1 MGSNATEHKLILT
14 DDVWKEARVQAA
26 LEEKTASEICAY
38 VLQYYLDLATAEK
51 PPILIRDVK
60 DGRPHSVYLE
70 KQLWVELVA
79 CHLTESRPISAILEQ
94 QLRAYMGLE
103 LPELNE
109 SQDEGGA
116 KVQ

>member
-1 MGSNATEHKLILT
+1 MGSRATEHKLVLT
-14 DDVWKEARVQAA
+14 DAVWKEARVQAA

-38 VLQYYLDLATAEK
+38 VLQYYLDLAADEK
-51 PPILIRDVK
+51 PPILIRKVK

-79 CHLTESRPISAILEQ
+79 CHLTEGRPISAILEQ
-94 QLRAYMGLE
+94 QLRAYMGLA

-109 SQDEGGA
+109 TQDEDGG
-116 KVQ
+116 KVP